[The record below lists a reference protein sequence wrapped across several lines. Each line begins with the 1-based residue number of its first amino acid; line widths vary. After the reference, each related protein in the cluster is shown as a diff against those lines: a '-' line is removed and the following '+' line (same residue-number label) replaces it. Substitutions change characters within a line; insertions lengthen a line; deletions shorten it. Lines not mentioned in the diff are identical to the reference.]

1 MKLSQGTSLIVTRDN
16 NREVNPEMVMPA
28 LIRDNSPVSGLG
40 TVSEIPGGAIVQQNF
55 ENTISWGYTN
65 TTGNAVQLVLF
76 DPTGIV
82 ANQLGI
88 TGEDPLTSNIA
99 TLATIW
105 NAYLLTRQYL
115 FKGFNYTVS
124 NAVAQLGLD
133 ITIAT
138 ASASGVNS
146 TRLTPSSFQRNTAQN
161 PNLLTFAGN
170 ILITPNHAVIVTVP
184 DTLSVNFDFYGG
196 TLFDGFATVQR

>member
-1 MKLSQGTSLIVTRDN
+1 MKLSPGTSLIVTRDN
-16 NREVNPEMVMPA
+16 AREINPEMVMPA
-28 LIRDNSPVSGLG
+28 QIVDRSPVSGLG

-55 ENTISWGYTN
+55 ENTISWGYNN
-65 TTGNAVQLVLF
+65 TTGGPVSLVLF

-82 ANQLGI
+82 ADQLGV
-88 TGEDPLTSNIA
+88 TGVDPLNSNIA
-99 TLATIW
+99 TLAAIW
-105 NAYLLTRQYL
+105 NAYLLGRQYL

-161 PNLLTFAGN
+161 QNLLTFSGN
-170 ILITPNHAVIVTVP
+170 ILITPAHAVIVTVP
-184 DTLSVNFDFYGG
+184 DQESVNFDFYGG